1 MRLDVCACA
10 LNPSISVPNDVQSA
24 TLISVDGTS
33 FNKVSYECIY
43 IYAWCQIHPVEKP
56 LARITNS

>member
-1 MRLDVCACA
+1 MRLDVYACA

-24 TLISVDGTS
+24 TLISIDDIS

-43 IYAWCQIHPVEKP
+43 VCMVPDTPGRETFSKNY
-56 LARITNS
+56 